1 MYVIVEVCCVPV
13 VAIGHLSRH
22 LHPGSLKDHFSS
34 SSHLHRVAER
44 HVTVFWV
51 HVFSLIHGIHVNVM
65 LCVCCEL
72 ISVSWFKL
80 VVA

>member
-1 MYVIVEVCCVPV
+1 MPV
-13 VAIGHLSRH
+13 VALDHLSR
-22 LHPGSLKDHFSS
+22 
-34 SSHLHRVAER
+34 HLHRVAER